1 MGENVRSQWAVS
13 RVSADTL
20 ALLEDDERRCLD
32 LSSLQCS
39 ILRQMT
45 FPWATFRTRLVTEHP
60 DYWEIVD
67 QPTAYK
73 EALEELE
80 ILLSGAYDGPK
91 GGCPVGEVFHDRG
104 DLPGYDFTQA
114 QLTKDSG
121 WHELDLTNVVGDL
134 AATRVKIRL
143 LFTGLYAGEWIA
155 FREAGNIYDVN
166 ATAGRIHAAGVYYD
180 GEGDVKMSS
189 AQTIEY
195 QCSPNVTAAN
205 IVIRGY
211 WTPAT

>member
-1 MGENVRSQWAVS
+1 MGTNIHLNWGVS
-13 RVSADTL
+13 RVLSSTL
-20 ALLEDDERRCLD
+20 DLLEDEERRCLD
-32 LSSLQCS
+32 LSVLQVS
-39 ILRQMT
+39 VLRQMVY
-45 FPWATFRTRLVTEHP
+45 PWVQMWTRLVEDHG
-60 DYWEIVD
+60 DYQVTVD
-67 QPTAYK
+67 MPTAYL